1 MKIKASKVFANFVN
15 QVARETGKQFHASII
30 ALSPLEYE
38 TRVGDVMDAE
48 MFGDWDYT
56 TGRARALCI
65 SYPENYYACSALW
78 SSGRLCAEFRRRGV
92 RDVAGL
98 REMIVDLFEI

>member
-15 QVARETGKQFHASII
+15 QTAAAAGVAFRASIVS
-30 ALSPLEYE
+30 LSPLEYE
-38 TRVGDVMDAE
+38 RRVGDIMDVE
-48 MFGDWDYT
+48 LFGDWDPA

-65 SYPENYYACSALW
+65 SYPADYYACSTLW
-78 SSGRLCAEFRRRGV
+78 STGRLCAEFRCRGV

-98 REMIVDLFEI
+98 RAMILDLFEI